1 MISICHCQNVNT
13 GLIFLDQEKA
23 FDNVDHSYLFEVL
36 KGFGFGSFFISCIKL
51 LYHNN
56 SSLLNINNSLCSS
69 FSVQRGIRQGCPL
82 SGYLYSLFIE
92 PLLIHLRHKLSGFSA
107 VPSVKVLAYADD
119 LCVIVNTQSDIA
131 ALTNAIQ
138 NFNLAS
144 SATVN
149 WRKSRALCLGPSELF
164 IPPPL
169 PNALQWRHDG
179 VKHLGVFLGNV
190 TFSLKNWD
198 QMVDQISH
206 TLNCWKRLSSLLS
219 YRGRV
224 LIINN
229 LAASNLWHR
238 MIALQPPKSL
248 ILNLQRILVNCFWN
262 GMHRLRADLLSVPL
276 EKGGQGLVDITSKIL
291 SFRLTT
297 LRQLL
302 YKEVL
307 SWRPLASCLL
317 LQAGKLKCGLELV
330 LLDLQRVDTS
340 LLPSFY
346 QSLLNASQ
354 CLLPVRNKDSYKF
367 SNFMREPVFYNSLFH
382 HDFQSRSLI
391 QSFIESGFFLV
402 EDFVNH
408 TSSEWQT
415 PYQILEACNEC

>member
-1 MISICHCQNVNT
+1 M
-13 GLIFLDQEKA
+13 
-23 FDNVDHSYLFEVL
+23 
-36 KGFGFGSFFISCIKL
+36 
-51 LYHNN
+51 
-56 SSLLNINNSLCSS
+56 
-69 FSVQRGIRQGCPL
+69 
-82 SGYLYSLFIE
+82 
-92 PLLIHLRHKLSGFSA
+92 
-107 VPSVKVLAYADD
+107 
-119 LCVIVNTQSDIA
+119 
-131 ALTNAIQ
+131 
-138 NFNLAS
+138 
-144 SATVN
+144 
-149 WRKSRALCLGPSELF
+149 
-164 IPPPL
+164 
-169 PNALQWRHDG
+169 
-179 VKHLGVFLGNV
+179 
-190 TFSLKNWD
+190 
-198 QMVDQISH
+198 DQISH

-229 LAASNLWHR
+229 LAASKLWHR

-248 ILNLQRILVNCFWN
+248 ILNLQRILVNFFWN

-408 TSSEWQT
+408 TYSEWQT
-415 PYQILEACNEC
+415 PNQILEACNVKSTRIIGLILRSIVKVFNLFNLSWPPSHDVQGASTTQPDFPDFVFSNAPFHQGSTNMYKDCYVCVMSQCYYLCQPQ